1 VESTSIK
8 HTGSEGSDDMKFTI
22 EQNKLV
28 DVVNWVSRSLSTRP
42 IQTALLGIVI
52 DADANKVVLSGSD
65 LETASRASTDADVT
79 TPGKVLVPGK
89 LLADISRSLPNKPV
103 TIQLDGTRVLV
114 NAGSAKFTLPV
125 LPIQEYPNLP
135 EMPETLGT
143 IDAELFNQAVAQV
156 STAAGKDDSLP
167 SLTGV
172 HVEVTGENITMAATD
187 RYRLAVRELS
197 FNPARPN
204 TEAVAL
210 IRARTLHDAAK
221 TLSTAKNVNIAL
233 APASSN
239 DRLAGFQT
247 DSKST
252 TTRLLDGTF
261 PPYRHLLPQES
272 LTTTVIE
279 VAPFLEAVRRVA
291 LVTDKTI
298 PLKLTF
304 TGNSVTLEAGGGDEA
319 QANEVFDINKTGE
332 DLSIAFNPNYLL
344 DGLHAISAPYAQ
356 ISFNTASKAA
366 ILMGKPS
373 LDAPAVDN
381 FKYLLMPTKFAY

>member
-1 VESTSIK
+1 
-8 HTGSEGSDDMKFTI
+8 MKFVI
-22 EQNKLV
+22 EQNRLV

-52 DADANKVVLSGSD
+52 EAEGGKVTLSGSD
-65 LETASRASTDADVT
+65 LETASRASTEAEIA

-114 NAGSAKFTLPV
+114 NAGSAKFTLPL
-125 LPIQEYPNLP
+125 LPINEYPNLP
-135 EMPETLGT
+135 EMPETLGS
-143 IDAELFNQAVAQV
+143 IDAENFAHAVAQV
-156 STAAGKDDSLP
+156 ASAAGKDDSLP
-167 SLTGV
+167 SLTGI
-172 HVEVTGENITMAATD
+172 HVEVNGENITMAATD
-187 RYRLAVRELS
+187 RYRLAVRELTFS
-197 FNPARPN
+197 PARPN

-210 IRARTLHDAAK
+210 IRARTLIDATK
-221 TLSTAKNVNIAL
+221 TLTSAKNVNISL
-233 APASSN
+233 APTTSN
-239 DRLAGFQT
+239 DRLAGFQS

-261 PPYRHLLPQES
+261 PPYRHLIPQES

-304 TGNSVTLEAGGGDEA
+304 AGNSVTLEAGGGDEA
-319 QANEVFDINKTGE
+319 QANEVFEIQKTGE
-332 DLSIAFNPNYLL
+332 DLNIAFNPNYLL
-344 DGLHAISAPYAQ
+344 DGLHAVSAPYAQ
-356 ISFNTASKAA
+356 ISFNTSGKAA
-366 ILMGKPS
+366 ILMGKQS
-373 LDAPAVDN
+373 LDGPTIEN
-381 FKYLLMPTKFAY
+381 FRYLLMPTKFAY

>member
-1 VESTSIK
+1 MESTYIE
-8 HTGSEGSDDMKFTI
+8 HTGSESSGDMKFTI
-22 EQNKLV
+22 EQSKLV

-52 DADANKVVLSGSD
+52 DADGNKVVLSGSD
-65 LETASRASTDADVT
+65 LETASRAIADADVV

-114 NAGSAKFTLPV
+114 TSGSAKFTLPV

-135 EMPETLGT
+135 EMPEALGT
-143 IDAELFNQAVAQV
+143 IDADLFNQAVAQV

-172 HVEVTGENITMAATD
+172 HVEVNGENITMAATD
-187 RYRLAVRELS
+187 RYRLAVRELTFS
-197 FNPARPN
+197 PARPN

-221 TLSTAKNVNIAL
+221 TLATAKNVNIAL
-233 APASSN
+233 APASSTE
-239 DRLAGFQT
+239 RLAGFQT
-247 DSKST
+247 ESKST

-279 VAPFLEAVRRVA
+279 VAPFLDAVRRVA

-304 TGNSVTLEAGGGDEA
+304 TGNSVTLEAGGGEEA
-319 QANEVFDINKTGE
+319 QANEVFEINKTGE

-366 ILMGKPS
+366 ILMGKPAA
-373 LDAPAVDN
+373 DAAAVDN

>member
-1 VESTSIK
+1 
-8 HTGSEGSDDMKFTI
+8 MKFTI
-22 EQNKLV
+22 EQSKLV

-52 DADANKVVLSGSD
+52 DAEGSKVTLSGSD
-65 LETASRASTDADVT
+65 LETASRATTDAEIT

-125 LPIQEYPNLP
+125 LPINEYPNLP
-135 EMPETLGT
+135 EMPEALGV
-143 IDAELFNQAVAQV
+143 IDADLFNEAVAQV
-156 STAAGKDDSLP
+156 AIAAGKDDSLP

-172 HVEVTGENITMAATD
+172 HVEVNGENITMAATD
-187 RYRLAVRELS
+187 RYRLAVRELTFS
-197 FNPARPN
+197 PARPN

-221 TLSTAKNVNIAL
+221 TLVTTKNVNIAL
-233 APASSN
+233 APAASN
-239 DRLAGFQT
+239 DRLAGFQSET
-247 DSKST
+247 KST

-279 VAPFLEAVRRVA
+279 VAPFLDAVRRVA

-319 QANEVFDINKTGE
+319 QANEVFEINKTGE

-344 DGLHAISAPYAQ
+344 DGLHAINAPFAQ

-366 ILMGKPS
+366 IIMGKKNA
-373 LDAPAVDN
+373 DAPATDN

>member
-1 VESTSIK
+1 
-8 HTGSEGSDDMKFTI
+8 MKVTI
-22 EQNKLV
+22 EQSKLV
-28 DVVNWVSRSLSTRP
+28 DVINWVSRSLSSRP
-42 IQTALLGIVI
+42 IQTALLGIVLE
-52 DADANKVVLSGSD
+52 ADQNKIYLSSTD
-65 LETASRASTDADVT
+65 HETASRANVEADVA

-114 NAGSAKFTLPV
+114 NAGTAKFTLPI
-125 LPIQEYPNLP
+125 LPINEYPNLP
-135 EMPETLGT
+135 DMPEVLGSLDT
-143 IDAELFNQAVAQV
+143 ETFSHAISQV
-156 STAAGKDDSLP
+156 GTAAGKDESLL
-167 SLTGV
+167 SLTGI
-172 HVEVTGENITMAATD
+172 HIEVKGDNITMAATD

-210 IRARTLHDAAK
+210 IRSRTLLETTKAL
-221 TLSTAKNVNIAL
+221 TNTKNINLAL
-233 APASSN
+233 APATSN

-247 DSKST
+247 ESKTT

-261 PPYRHLLPQES
+261 PPYRHLIPQES
-272 LTTTVIE
+272 LTTTIIE
-279 VAPFLEAVRRVA
+279 VAPFLDAVRRVA

-304 TGNSVTLEAGGGDEA
+304 TGNSLTLEAGGGDEA
-319 QANEVFDINKTGE
+319 QANEIFETQKTGE

-356 ISFNTASKAA
+356 ISFNTSGKAA
-366 ILMGKPS
+366 ILMGKK
-373 LDAPAVDN
+373 DANSPAIEN
-381 FKYLLMPTKFAY
+381 FRYLLMPTKFAY

>member
-1 VESTSIK
+1 
-8 HTGSEGSDDMKFTI
+8 MKFTI

-52 DADANKVVLSGSD
+52 DAEGSKVALSGSD
-65 LETASRASTDADVT
+65 LETASRATTDAEIA

-125 LPIQEYPNLP
+125 LPINEYPNLP
-135 EMPETLGT
+135 EMPEALGV
-143 IDAELFNQAVAQV
+143 IDADLFNEAVAQV
-156 STAAGKDDSLP
+156 AIAAGKDDSLP

-172 HVEVTGENITMAATD
+172 HVEVNGENITMAATD
-187 RYRLAVRELS
+187 RYRLAVRELTFS
-197 FNPARPN
+197 PARPN

-221 TLSTAKNVNIAL
+221 TLVTTKNVNIAL
-233 APASSN
+233 APAASN
-239 DRLAGFQT
+239 DRLAGFQSET
-247 DSKST
+247 KST

-279 VAPFLEAVRRVA
+279 VAPFLDAVRRVA

-319 QANEVFDINKTGE
+319 QANEVFEINKTGE

-344 DGLHAISAPYAQ
+344 DGLHAINAPFAQ

-366 ILMGKPS
+366 IIMGKKNA
-373 LDAPAVDN
+373 DAPATDN

>member
-1 VESTSIK
+1 
-8 HTGSEGSDDMKFTI
+8 MKFTI
-22 EQNKLV
+22 EQSKLV

-52 DADANKVVLSGSD
+52 DADGNKVVLSGSD
-65 LETASRASTDADVT
+65 LETASRATTDAEVS

-125 LPIQEYPNLP
+125 LPINEYPNLP
-135 EMPETLGT
+135 EMPEALGT
-143 IDAELFNQAVAQV
+143 IDADLFNQAVAQV

-172 HVEVTGENITMAATD
+172 HVEVNGENITMAATD
-187 RYRLAVRELS
+187 RYRLAVRELTFS
-197 FNPARPN
+197 PARPN

-210 IRARTLHDAAK
+210 VRARTLHDAAK
-221 TLSTAKNVNIAL
+221 TLATAKNVHIAL
-233 APASSN
+233 APAASN

-247 DSKST
+247 ETKST

-279 VAPFLEAVRRVA
+279 VAPFLDAVRRVA

-304 TGNSVTLEAGGGDEA
+304 TGNTVTLEAGGGDEA
-319 QANEVFDINKTGE
+319 QANEVFEINKTGE

-344 DGLHAISAPYAQ
+344 DGLHAINAPYAQ
-356 ISFNTASKAA
+356 ISFNTSSKAA
-366 ILMGKPS
+366 ILMGKPE
-373 LDAPAVDN
+373 LNAPAVEN
-381 FKYLLMPTKFAY
+381 FRYLLMPTKFAY

>member
-1 VESTSIK
+1 
-8 HTGSEGSDDMKFTI
+8 MKFTI
-22 EQNKLV
+22 EQSKLV
-28 DVVNWVSRSLSTRP
+28 DVVNWVSRSLSSRP

-52 DADANKVVLSGSD
+52 DAEGNKVTLSGSD
-65 LETASRASTDADVT
+65 LETASRATTDADIA

-125 LPIQEYPNLP
+125 LPINEYPNLP
-135 EMPETLGT
+135 EMPEALGV
-143 IDAELFNQAVAQV
+143 IDADLFNEAVAQV
-156 STAAGKDDSLP
+156 ATAAGKDDSLP

-172 HVEVTGENITMAATD
+172 HVEVNGENITMAATD
-187 RYRLAVRELS
+187 RYRLAVRELTFS
-197 FNPARPN
+197 PARPN

-221 TLSTAKNVNIAL
+221 TLATAKNVNIAL
-233 APASSN
+233 APAASN
-239 DRLAGFQT
+239 DRLAGFQSET
-247 DSKST
+247 KST

-279 VAPFLEAVRRVA
+279 VAPFLDAVRRVA

-319 QANEVFDINKTGE
+319 QANEVFEINKTGE

-344 DGLHAISAPYAQ
+344 DGLHAINASFAQ

-366 ILMGKPS
+366 IIMGKKS
-373 LDAPAVDN
+373 ADAPATDN

>member
-1 VESTSIK
+1 MS
-8 HTGSEGSDDMKFTI
+8 MKFTI
-22 EQNKLV
+22 EQQKLV

-52 DADANKVVLSGSD
+52 DAEGGKVHLSGSD
-65 LETASRASTDADVT
+65 LETASRASTDADIA

-114 NAGSAKFTLPV
+114 NSGSAKFTLPV
-125 LPIQEYPNLP
+125 LPINEYPNLP
-135 EMPETLGT
+135 DMPDALGT
-143 IDAELFNQAVAQV
+143 IDADVFNQAVSQV

-172 HVEVTGENITMAATD
+172 HVEVKGENITMAATD
-187 RYRLAVRELS
+187 RYRLAVRELT

-210 IRARTLHDAAK
+210 IRARTLLDAAK
-221 TLSTAKNVNIAL
+221 TLATSKNVNIAL
-233 APASSN
+233 APATSPE
-239 DRLAGFQT
+239 RLAGFQT

-279 VAPFLEAVRRVA
+279 VAPFLDAVRRVA

-304 TGNSVTLEAGGGDEA
+304 TGNTVTLEAGGGDEA
-319 QANEVFDINKTGE
+319 QANEVFEINKTGE
-332 DLSIAFNPNYLL
+332 DLTIAFNPNYLL
-344 DGLHAISAPYAQ
+344 DGLHAINAPYAQ
-356 ISFNTASKAA
+356 ISFNTAGKAA
-366 ILMGKPS
+366 ILMGKT
-373 LDAPAVDN
+373 DANSAAIEN
-381 FKYLLMPTKFAY
+381 FRYLLMPTKFAY

>member
-1 VESTSIK
+1 
-8 HTGSEGSDDMKFTI
+8 MKFSI
-22 EQNKLV
+22 EQSKLV

-52 DADANKVVLSGSD
+52 DAEGSKVALSGSD
-65 LETASRASTDADVT
+65 LETASRATTDAEIA

-125 LPIQEYPNLP
+125 LPINEYPNLP
-135 EMPETLGT
+135 EMPEALGV
-143 IDAELFNQAVAQV
+143 IDADLFNEAVAQV
-156 STAAGKDDSLP
+156 ATAAGKDDSLP

-172 HVEVTGENITMAATD
+172 HVEVNGENITMAATD
-187 RYRLAVRELS
+187 RYRLAVRELTFS
-197 FNPARPN
+197 PARPN

-221 TLSTAKNVNIAL
+221 TLVTTKNVNIAL
-233 APASSN
+233 APAASN
-239 DRLAGFQT
+239 DRLAGFQSET
-247 DSKST
+247 KST

-279 VAPFLEAVRRVA
+279 VAPFLDAVRRVA

-319 QANEVFDINKTGE
+319 QANEVFEINKTGE

-344 DGLHAISAPYAQ
+344 DGLHAINAPFAQ
-356 ISFNTASKAA
+356 ISFNTESKAA
-366 ILMGKPS
+366 IIMGKKNA
-373 LDAPAVDN
+373 DAPATDN

>member
-1 VESTSIK
+1 
-8 HTGSEGSDDMKFTI
+8 MKFTI
-22 EQNKLV
+22 EQTKLV

-42 IQTALLGIVI
+42 IQTALLGIMI
-52 DADANKVVLSGSD
+52 EADGNKLVLSGSD
-65 LETASRASTDADVT
+65 LETASRATTEADVAT
-79 TPGKVLVPGK
+79 SGKVLVPGK

-114 NAGSAKFTLPV
+114 NAGSAKFTLPL
-125 LPIQEYPNLP
+125 LPINEYPNLP
-135 EMPETLGT
+135 ELPETLGT
-143 IDAELFNQAVAQV
+143 IESELFAQAVSQV
-156 STAAGKDDSLP
+156 ATAAGKDDSLP

-172 HVEVTGENITMAATD
+172 HVEVKGENITMAATD
-187 RYRLAVRELS
+187 RYRLAVRELT
-197 FNPARPN
+197 FNPSKPN

-210 IRARTLHDAAK
+210 IRARTLVEATK
-221 TLSTAKNVNIAL
+221 TLTNTKNVNISL
-233 APASSN
+233 APSTST

-247 DSKST
+247 DTKST

-261 PPYRHLLPQES
+261 PPYRHLIPQES

-279 VAPFLEAVRRVA
+279 VAPFLDAVRRVA

-319 QANEVFDINKTGE
+319 QANEVFNIQKTGE

-344 DGLHAISAPYAQ
+344 DGLHAISAPFAQ
-356 ISFNTASKAA
+356 ISFNTSGKAA
-366 ILMGKPS
+366 ILMGKQSADGPTI
-373 LDAPAVDN
+373 DN
-381 FKYLLMPTKFAY
+381 FRYLLMPTKFAY

>member
-1 VESTSIK
+1 
-8 HTGSEGSDDMKFTI
+8 
-22 EQNKLV
+22 
-28 DVVNWVSRSLSTRP
+28 
-42 IQTALLGIVI
+42 LLGIVI
-52 DADANKVVLSGSD
+52 DAEGNKVTLSGSD
-65 LETASRASTDADVT
+65 LETASRATTDADIA

-125 LPIQEYPNLP
+125 LPINEYPNLP
-135 EMPETLGT
+135 EMPEALGV
-143 IDAELFNQAVAQV
+143 IDADLFNEAVAQV
-156 STAAGKDDSLP
+156 ATAAGKDDSLP

-172 HVEVTGENITMAATD
+172 HVEVNGENITMAATD
-187 RYRLAVRELS
+187 RYRLAVRELTFS
-197 FNPARPN
+197 PARPN

-221 TLSTAKNVNIAL
+221 TLATAKNVNIAL
-233 APASSN
+233 APAASN
-239 DRLAGFQT
+239 DRLAGFQSET
-247 DSKST
+247 KST

-279 VAPFLEAVRRVA
+279 VAPFLDAVRRVA

-319 QANEVFDINKTGE
+319 QANEVFEINKTGE

-344 DGLHAISAPYAQ
+344 DGLHAISAPFAQ

-366 ILMGKPS
+366 IIMGKKS
-373 LDAPAVDN
+373 ADAPATDN

>member
-1 VESTSIK
+1 
-8 HTGSEGSDDMKFTI
+8 MKFTI
-22 EQNKLV
+22 EQSKLV
-28 DVVNWVSRSLSTRP
+28 DVVNWVSRSLSSRP

-52 DADANKVVLSGSD
+52 DAEGNKVTLSGSD
-65 LETASRASTDADVT
+65 LETASRATTDADIAT
-79 TPGKVLVPGK
+79 SGKVLVPGK

-125 LPIQEYPNLP
+125 LPINEYPNLP
-135 EMPETLGT
+135 EMPEALGV
-143 IDAELFNQAVAQV
+143 IDADLFNEAVAQV
-156 STAAGKDDSLP
+156 ATAAGKDDSLP

-172 HVEVTGENITMAATD
+172 HVEVNGENITMAATD
-187 RYRLAVRELS
+187 RYRLAVRELTFS
-197 FNPARPN
+197 PARPN

-221 TLSTAKNVNIAL
+221 TLATAKNVNIAL
-233 APASSN
+233 APAASN
-239 DRLAGFQT
+239 DRLAGFQSET
-247 DSKST
+247 KST

-279 VAPFLEAVRRVA
+279 VAPFLDAVRRVA

-319 QANEVFDINKTGE
+319 QANEVFEINKTGE

-344 DGLHAISAPYAQ
+344 DGLHAINAPFAQ

-366 ILMGKPS
+366 IIMGKKS
-373 LDAPAVDN
+373 ADAPTTDN

>member
-1 VESTSIK
+1 
-8 HTGSEGSDDMKFTI
+8 MKFTI
-22 EQNKLV
+22 EQSKLV

-52 DADANKVVLSGSD
+52 DAEGNKVVLSGSD
-65 LETASRASTDADVT
+65 LETASRATTDADVAT
-79 TPGKVLVPGK
+79 AGKVLVPGK

-125 LPIQEYPNLP
+125 LPINEYPNLP
-135 EMPETLGT
+135 EMPEALGT
-143 IDAELFNQAVAQV
+143 IDADLFNQAVAQV

-172 HVEVTGENITMAATD
+172 HVEVNGENITMAATD
-187 RYRLAVRELS
+187 RYRLAVRELTFS
-197 FNPARPN
+197 PARPN

-221 TLSTAKNVNIAL
+221 TLATSKNVNIAL

-239 DRLAGFQT
+239 ERLAGFQSET
-247 DSKST
+247 KST

-279 VAPFLEAVRRVA
+279 VAPFLDAVRRVA

-319 QANEVFDINKTGE
+319 QANEVFEINKTGE

-344 DGLHAISAPYAQ
+344 DGLHAINAPYAQ
-356 ISFNTASKAA
+356 ISFNTSGKAA
-366 ILMGKPS
+366 IMMGKTNS
-373 LDAPAVDN
+373 DGAAIEN

>member
-1 VESTSIK
+1 MLFR
-8 HTGSEGSDDMKFTI
+8 SE
-22 EQNKLV
+22 
-28 DVVNWVSRSLSTRP
+28 
-42 IQTALLGIVI
+42 
-52 DADANKVVLSGSD
+52 
-65 LETASRASTDADVT
+65 VT

-89 LLADISRSLPNKPV
+89 LLSDIARSLPNKPV

-114 NAGSAKFTLPV
+114 NAGTAKFTLPI
-125 LPIQEYPNLP
+125 LPINEYPNLP
-135 EMPETLGT
+135 DMPEVLGSLDT
-143 IDAELFNQAVAQV
+143 ETFSHAVSQV
-156 STAAGKDDSLP
+156 ATAAGKDESLL
-167 SLTGV
+167 SLTGI
-172 HVEVTGENITMAATD
+172 HVEVKGENITMAATD
-187 RYRLAVRELS
+187 RYRLAVRELT

-210 IRARTLHDAAK
+210 IRSRTLLETTKAL
-221 TLSTAKNVNIAL
+221 TNAKNINIAL
-233 APASSN
+233 APTTSN

-247 DSKST
+247 ETKTT

-261 PPYRHLLPQES
+261 PPYRHLIPQES

-304 TGNSVTLEAGGGDEA
+304 TGNTVTLEAGGGDEA
-319 QANEVFDINKTGE
+319 QANEVFEIQKTGE

-356 ISFNTASKAA
+356 ISFNTAGKAA
-366 ILMGKPS
+366 ILMGKKEANS
-373 LDAPAVDN
+373 AAIEN
-381 FKYLLMPTKFAY
+381 FRYLLMPTKFAY

>member
-1 VESTSIK
+1 
-8 HTGSEGSDDMKFTI
+8 MKFTI
-22 EQNKLV
+22 EQSKLV
-28 DVVNWVSRSLSTRP
+28 DVVNWVSRSLSSRP

-52 DADANKVVLSGSD
+52 DADGNKVVLSGSD
-65 LETASRASTDADVT
+65 LETASRATTNVDVA

-114 NAGSAKFTLPV
+114 NAGSAKFTLPI
-125 LPIQEYPNLP
+125 LPIDEYPNLP
-135 EMPETLGT
+135 EMPEALGT
-143 IDAELFNQAVAQV
+143 IDADLFNQAVTQV

-172 HVEVTGENITMAATD
+172 HVEVNGENITMAATD
-187 RYRLAVRELS
+187 RYRLAVRELTFS
-197 FNPARPN
+197 PARPN

-221 TLSTAKNVNIAL
+221 TLATAKNVNIAL

-279 VAPFLEAVRRVA
+279 VAPFLDAVRRVA

-304 TGNSVTLEAGGGDEA
+304 TGNTVTLEAGGGDEA
-319 QANEVFDINKTGE
+319 QANEVFEISKTGE

-344 DGLHAISAPYAQ
+344 DGLHAINAPYAQ
-356 ISFNTASKAA
+356 ISFNTSSKAA
-366 ILMGKPS
+366 ILMGKS
-373 LDAPAVDN
+373 DANAAAIDN

>member
-1 VESTSIK
+1 
-8 HTGSEGSDDMKFTI
+8 MKFTI
-22 EQNKLV
+22 EQSKLV
-28 DVVNWVSRSLSTRP
+28 DVVNWVSRSLSSRP

-52 DADANKVVLSGSD
+52 EADNQKIVLSSSD
-65 LETASRASTDADVT
+65 LETASRASTDAEVA

-89 LLADISRSLPNKPV
+89 ILADISRSLPNKPV

-125 LPIQEYPNLP
+125 LPINEYPNLP
-135 EMPETLGT
+135 EMPDTLGT
-143 IDAELFNQAVAQV
+143 IDADLFNQAVSQV

-172 HVEVTGENITMAATD
+172 HVEVNGENITMAATD
-187 RYRLAVRELS
+187 RYRLAVRELTFS
-197 FNPARPN
+197 PAKPN

-221 TLSTAKNVNIAL
+221 TLATAKNVNVAL
-233 APASSN
+233 APTTSN

-279 VAPFLEAVRRVA
+279 VAPFLDAVRRVA

-304 TGNSVTLEAGGGDEA
+304 TGNTVTLEAGGGDEA
-319 QANEVFDINKTGE
+319 QANEVFEINKTGE

-356 ISFNTASKAA
+356 ISFNTSSKAA
-366 ILMGKPS
+366 ILMGKS
-373 LDAPAVDN
+373 DANSAAIEN
-381 FKYLLMPTKFAY
+381 FRYLLMPTKFAY

>member
-1 VESTSIK
+1 
-8 HTGSEGSDDMKFTI
+8 MKFTI

-52 DADANKVVLSGSD
+52 DAEGSKVALSGSD
-65 LETASRASTDADVT
+65 LETASRATTDAEIA

-125 LPIQEYPNLP
+125 LPINEYPNLP
-135 EMPETLGT
+135 EMPETLGV
-143 IDAELFNQAVAQV
+143 IDADLFNEAVAQV
-156 STAAGKDDSLP
+156 ATAAGKDDSLP

-172 HVEVTGENITMAATD
+172 HVEVNGENITMAATD
-187 RYRLAVRELS
+187 RYRLAVRELTFS
-197 FNPARPN
+197 PARPN

-221 TLSTAKNVNIAL
+221 TLVTTKNVNIAL
-233 APASSN
+233 APAASN
-239 DRLAGFQT
+239 DRLAGFQSET
-247 DSKST
+247 KST

-279 VAPFLEAVRRVA
+279 VAPFLDAVRRVA

-319 QANEVFDINKTGE
+319 QANEVFEINKTGE

-344 DGLHAISAPYAQ
+344 DGLHAINAPFAQ

-366 ILMGKPS
+366 IIMGKKNA
-373 LDAPAVDN
+373 DAPATDN

>member
-1 VESTSIK
+1 
-8 HTGSEGSDDMKFTI
+8 MKFTI
-22 EQNKLV
+22 EQSKLV
-28 DVVNWVSRSLSTRP
+28 DVVNWVSRSLSSRP

-52 DADANKVVLSGSD
+52 EADNQKIVLSSSD
-65 LETASRASTDADVT
+65 LETASRASTDAEVA

-89 LLADISRSLPNKPV
+89 ILADISRSLPNKPV

-125 LPIQEYPNLP
+125 LPINEYPNLP
-135 EMPETLGT
+135 EMPDTLGT
-143 IDAELFNQAVAQV
+143 IDADLFNQAVSQV

-172 HVEVTGENITMAATD
+172 HVEVNGENITMAATD
-187 RYRLAVRELS
+187 RYRLAVRELTFS
-197 FNPARPN
+197 PAKPN

-221 TLSTAKNVNIAL
+221 TLATAKNVNIAL
-233 APASSN
+233 APTTSN

-272 LTTTVIE
+272 LTTTIIE
-279 VAPFLEAVRRVA
+279 VAPFLDAVRRVA

-304 TGNSVTLEAGGGDEA
+304 TGNTVTLEAGGGDEA
-319 QANEVFDINKTGE
+319 QANEVFEINKTGE

-356 ISFNTASKAA
+356 ISFNTSSKAA
-366 ILMGKPS
+366 ILMGKS
-373 LDAPAVDN
+373 DANSAAIEN
-381 FKYLLMPTKFAY
+381 FRYLLMPTKFAY

>member
-1 VESTSIK
+1 
-8 HTGSEGSDDMKFTI
+8 MKFTI

-52 DADANKVVLSGSD
+52 EAENQKIILSGSD
-65 LETASRASTDADVT
+65 LETASRATADAEVA

-89 LLADISRSLPNKPV
+89 ILADISRSLPNKPV

-125 LPIQEYPNLP
+125 LPINEYPNLP
-135 EMPETLGT
+135 EMPDALGT
-143 IDAELFNQAVAQV
+143 IDADLFNQAVAQV

-172 HVEVTGENITMAATD
+172 HVEVNGENITMAATD
-187 RYRLAVRELS
+187 RYRLAVRELTFS
-197 FNPARPN
+197 PAKPN

-221 TLSTAKNVNIAL
+221 TLATAKNVNIAL
-233 APASSN
+233 APATSN

-247 DSKST
+247 ESKST

-279 VAPFLEAVRRVA
+279 VAPFLDAVRRVA

-304 TGNSVTLEAGGGDEA
+304 TGNTVTLEAGGGDEA
-319 QANEVFDINKTGE
+319 QANEVFEINKTGE

-356 ISFNTASKAA
+356 ISFNTSSKAA
-366 ILMGKPS
+366 ILMGKG
-373 LDAPAVDN
+373 DANAAATEN
-381 FKYLLMPTKFAY
+381 FRYLLMPTKFAY

>member
-1 VESTSIK
+1 
-8 HTGSEGSDDMKFTI
+8 MKFTI
-22 EQNKLV
+22 EQGKLV
-28 DVVNWVSRSLSTRP
+28 DVVNWVSRSLSSRP

-52 DADANKVVLSGSD
+52 DAEGNKVVLSGSD
-65 LETASRASTDADVT
+65 LETASRATTEAEVSTS
-79 TPGKVLVPGK
+79 GKVLVPGK

-114 NAGSAKFTLPV
+114 TAGSAKFTLPI

-135 EMPETLGT
+135 EMPETLGV
-143 IDAELFNQAVAQV
+143 IDADLFNQAVAQV
-156 STAAGKDDSLP
+156 AIAAGKDDSLP

-172 HVEVTGENITMAATD
+172 HVEVIGENITMAATD
-187 RYRLAVRELS
+187 RYRLAVRELT

-210 IRARTLHDAAK
+210 MRARTLHDAAK
-221 TLSTAKNVNIAL
+221 TLATSKNVNIAL

-279 VAPFLEAVRRVA
+279 VAPFLDAVRRVA

-304 TGNSVTLEAGGGDEA
+304 NGNSVTLEAGGGDEA
-319 QANEVFDINKTGE
+319 QANEVFEINKTGE

-344 DGLHAISAPYAQ
+344 DGLHAINAPYAQ
-356 ISFNTASKAA
+356 ISFNTSSKAA
-366 ILMGKPS
+366 ILMGKPAV
-373 LDAPAVDN
+373 DAHAFDN